1 MFISDFIFLMWVG
14 QMPIRDTYA
23 YVGFAATVVYFVFF
37 FPIFPLCGILE
48 TLLANHILTIRK
60 EDETTGEVKEHL
72 C

>member
-1 MFISDFIFLMWVG
+1 
-14 QMPIRDTYA
+14 
-23 YVGFAATVVYFVFF
+23 VYFVFF